1 MTSTK
6 LNFGDFASEKLS
18 TNQQKMVR
26 GGDGTGSTTDPKDPI
41 KGQGNGS
48 V

>member
-6 LNFGDFASEKLS
+6 LNFGDFMTEKLS

-26 GGDGTGSTTDPKDPI
+26 GGDGTDPVTDPKEPI
-41 KGQGNGS
+41 KGSGNGS
-48 V
+48 I